1 MLIRKDRAGVLAV
14 DGLEVVEAVV
24 VEVRDLV
31 GVEVAVVERH
41 RGREDGWVGLMMLG
55 ALSAGAVAEETV

>member
-31 GVEVAVVERH
+31 GVEVGVVEWY